1 MSKFIAYELAPATEM
16 SGEVMAHDDEASAK
30 AIACDYFWSL
40 YGRNHDQTVTCIGDF
55 QTYDFAAEIYH
66 GITGHPKPANL
77 GLRRLRHL
85 AA

>member
-55 QTYDFAAEIYH
+55 QTYDFAAERNIE
-66 GITGHPKPANL
+66 GEVLSVRPLDVGGA
-77 GLRRLRHL
+77 
-85 AA
+85 